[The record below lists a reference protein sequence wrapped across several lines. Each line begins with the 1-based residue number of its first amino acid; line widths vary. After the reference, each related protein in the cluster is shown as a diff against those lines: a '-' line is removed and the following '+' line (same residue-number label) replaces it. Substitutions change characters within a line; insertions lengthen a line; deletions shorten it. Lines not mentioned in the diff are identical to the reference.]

1 MTSTKNTVF
10 VGNIPFTTTQ
20 DQLQSI
26 FGSFGQITEVK
37 IPTNRETGKSRGFA
51 FVTFESEDSANQ
63 SLSVDGTD
71 CGGRAIRVS
80 LANGKREDRPI
91 RPGSSSS
98 PRFGSDRGGGGFG
111 RSDRGNGGFSGG
123 NFRNDRSDR
132 RRSF

>member
-1 MTSTKNTVF
+1 MTSTKSTVF
-10 VGNIPFTTTQ
+10 VGNIPFTTTPE
-20 DQLQSI
+20 QLQGI

-63 SLSVDGTD
+63 ALSVDGTD

-80 LANGKREDRPI
+80 LANGKREDRPA
-91 RPGSSSS
+91 RSSA
-98 PRFGSDRGGGGFG
+98 PRFGGRGGNDRGGFDRGGSGFG
-111 RSDRGNGGFSGG
+111 GGRDRG
-123 NFRNDRSDR
+123 DR